1 MTPFVQ
7 FGIQWKRGLAVSK
20 RQVTYRQIVGPL
32 FVLLALFTVQEAW
45 GATLYVSKSGVNI
58 DCTQAVPCSS
68 IQYAVTK
75 AGSGDTISI
84 GKGKFPESNG
94 VTIAKNLTVN
104 GSGIFSTRVYGAWPG
119 FSIFRIESVAT
130 VTITDLDVMSG
141 NAEFG
146 GGILNSGNL
155 TLERV
160 RVWKNSAKVGGG
172 IFNGSGAA
180 LFIFKSEIAH
190 NLVSDQMGGG
200 GLHNQG
206 DAELNDVRVVKN
218 HATVG
223 GGGVRNY
230 GNGSLIA
237 TGSEI
242 SHNDGVGI
250 MNSGSMSLINT
261 TVSRNNQLGIGT
273 DGVAYTELT
282 HVTVAENGKGPTL
295 APDYAHGGIQGST
308 DSSIILLNT
317 IVANNTPMQ
326 CIFPPFPFSPS
337 STNSLSSDM
346 TCQLSSGSIAPVD
359 PKLGPLKWNGGL
371 TFTHA
376 LKPDSPAID
385 AGWSDFCESEDQRGV
400 SRLIDGNGD
409 GATNC
414 DIGAFEYKPKAL
426 RKPPLEQ

>member
-1 MTPFVQ
+1 VAPCRF
-7 FGIQWKRGLAVSK
+7 IQHAVD
-20 RQVTYRQIVGPL
+20 IAIP
-32 FVLLALFTVQEAW
+32 
-45 GATLYVSKSGVNI
+45 
-58 DCTQAVPCSS
+58 D
-68 IQYAVTK
+68 
-75 AGSGDTISI
+75 DTIVI
-84 GKGKFPESNG
+84 GNGKFQESNG
-94 VTIAKNLTVN
+94 VFIAKNLTVM
-104 GSGIFSTRVYGAWPG
+104 GSGIFSTRVYGALPG
-119 FSIFRIESVAT
+119 FSIFRIESGAT

-141 NAEFG
+141 NAMFG

-160 RVWKNSAKVGGG
+160 RVWKNSAQVGGG

-180 LFIFKSEIAH
+180 LLIYRSEIAH
-190 NLVSDQMGGG
+190 NFASDQMGGG

-206 DAELNDVRVVKN
+206 DAEFNEVRVVKN
-218 HATVG
+218 HAGVAG
-223 GGGVRNY
+223 GIINY

-237 TGSEI
+237 TRSEI

-250 MNSGSMSLINT
+250 MNSGGMSLINT
-261 TVSRNNQLGIGT
+261 TVSRNNQLGIYT
-273 DGVAYTELT
+273 DDGAYTELT
-282 HVTVAENGKGPTL
+282 HVTVADNGSGPTL
-295 APDYAHGGIQGST
+295 IPDYAHGGLQGGT
-308 DSSIILLNT
+308 DSSIILINT

-326 CIFPPFPFSPS
+326 CIFPPSPFSPS

-346 TCQLSSGSIAPVD
+346 TCHLSPGSISPVD
-359 PKLGPLKWNGGL
+359 PKLGPLKWNGGS

-385 AGWSDFCESEDQRGV
+385 AGSPDDCEPVDQRGI

-409 GATNC
+409 GTKIC